1 MDQDFQPQGKYKENM
16 MPMEPARFDIKDIAY
31 SQALLEGLPVKELE
45 TEPAIQRL
53 NEQLEILK
61 GILDQPGKVHPNPF
75 TEISVETDPRTQE
88 VMILIDTLL
97 EGRDHHLTFVPQP
110 DREKVPSVVVIS
122 ADLPRQNSELPQR
135 EMLGQILISPQDK
148 IVANA
153 PEPDNVLRL
162 LEKIVRLASTPVK
175 FDFGITPL
183 TEGGL
188 IMNTQPYLSK

>member
-1 MDQDFQPQGKYKENM
+1 

-88 VMILIDTLL
+88 VMILIDTPL
-97 EGRDHHLTFVPQP
+97 EGRGHHLTFVPQP

-148 IVANA
+148 LVANA

-162 LEKIVRLASTPVK
+162 LEKIVRQASTPVK